1 MDNKKPKKESN
12 KWVLFVK
19 EIQKINNVKYFE
31 ALKIAAP
38 IWKKKKEE
46 ENDKSTQTDTD
57 NVEQS
62 TEDVKE

>member
-19 EIQKINNVKYFE
+19 EIQKINDVKYFE

-38 IWKKKKEE
+38 LWAKKKEE
-46 ENDKSTQTDTD
+46 ENTKATQTE
-57 NVEQS
+57 EQT
-62 TEDVKE
+62 TEDLKEE